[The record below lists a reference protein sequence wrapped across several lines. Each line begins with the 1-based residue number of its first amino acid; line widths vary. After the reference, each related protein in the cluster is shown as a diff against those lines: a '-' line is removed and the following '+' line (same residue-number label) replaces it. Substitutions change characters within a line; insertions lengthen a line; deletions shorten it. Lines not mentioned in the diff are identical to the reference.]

1 MDLGPGWTAGATR
14 LAAAAAVLVALTACS
29 AHDAATS
36 ASGAAA
42 EPDGSRL
49 VVHEAGAVKQDPPLE
64 LTSRV
69 TRIAGH
75 LSDVRRERV
84 ARQVREV
91 VADYLEAAYADGG
104 HPFKTFV
111 PGLRR
116 AARADAPV
124 LEGDGEVVKA
134 AAWFSVAAPRGRAVG
149 VTARLAVDLRT
160 DDGTASSVTGR
171 LLLTKEG
178 AEWLVFGYD
187 LAKGKQ

>member
-1 MDLGPGWTAGATR
+1 MDLGPGWTAGATS
-14 LAAAAAVLVALTACS
+14 LSTAAAVLVALTACS
-29 AHDAATS
+29 APDRGTP

-42 EPDGSRL
+42 EPNGSRL
-49 VVHEAGAVKQDPPLE
+49 VVHEAGAERQDPRLE

-84 ARQVREV
+84 TRQVREV
-91 VADYLEAAYADGG
+91 VADYLQAAFVDGE
-104 HPFKTFV
+104 HPFETFV

-124 LEGDGEVVKA
+124 LEGGGEVVKA
-134 AAWFSVAAPRGRAVG
+134 AAWFSVAAPGGRAVG
-149 VTARLAVDLRT
+149 VTARLAVDLRA

-171 LLLTKEG
+171 LLLTKAG
-178 AEWLVFGYD
+178 ATWHVFGYD
-187 LAKGKQ
+187 LARGEQ